1 MRIDDST
8 PDIQDCGFTNFK
20 KDGPGLTFCVMEKMF
35 SSPRPPDIHAYI
47 HTPHDMNYEIAPL

>member
-8 PDIQDCGFTNFK
+8 PDIQDCCFTNFK

-35 SSPRPPDIHAYI
+35 SSTPALLTCI
-47 HTPHDMNYEIAPL
+47 HTYTHHMI

>member
-35 SSPRPPDIHAYI
+35 SPPPA
-47 HTPHDMNYEIAPL
+47 